1 MRAAADG
8 PPSRQ
13 EAPVR
18 VLVTGATGYIGG
30 RLVPALLARGHE
42 VRCLARTPAKLDARP
57 WRDDVEV
64 TEGDVFD
71 PPSLDRACVDV
82 DAVYYLVHSMDGQ
95 DGFAERDRRAAANV
109 RDAAA
114 RAGVQ
119 RLVYLGGLGSDDEE
133 LSDHLRS
140 RHEVGRVLADGP
152 VPVTELRAAII
163 IGSGSASFEMLR
175 HLVEVLPV
183 MTTPRWVDTRVQPIA
198 VRDVLTYL
206 VEVLEVPDT
215 AGQVLEIGGPDVMSY
230 RELMHAYAEVAG
242 LRRRVILPVPVL
254 TPRLSSLW
262 VGLVTP
268 LPSGLARPLVDSL
281 VNEVVV
287 RDDRIRDLIP
297 LETMPF
303 RDAVRL
309 ALQRIQDLGVATT
322 WASAGP
328 PTTSTAPDVATA
340 ARRAATRGVGTPSA
354 AAPVQDPGPEDPRPE
369 DPDWAGGTVF
379 SDERTVRSSASPEAL
394 FRTVCSLGG
403 DLGYRGY
410 GWLWWIRGLV
420 DKVVGGVGLRRGR
433 RHPFELAVGET
444 VDFWRLEPPPPP
456 RLLRLRAEMKLPGTA
471 WLEFRVEPDRQGSR
485 LEQRA
490 RFHPRGL
497 WGRVYWAAFVPFHA
511 LIFPRMARELTREA
525 EGQDELTAAPPPR

>member
-1 MRAAADG
+1 
-8 PPSRQ
+8 
-13 EAPVR
+13 VR

-30 RLVPALLARGHE
+30 RLVPELLARGHE

-57 WRDDVEV
+57 WRDEVEV
-64 TEGDVFD
+64 AEGDVFD
-71 PPSLDRACVDV
+71 PASLDRAAEGI
-82 DAVYYLVHSMDGQ
+82 DAVYYLVHSMDGEG
-95 DGFAERDRRAAANV
+95 DFSERDRTAAANV
-109 RDAAA
+109 RDAAT
-114 RAGVQ
+114 RAGAQ
-119 RLVYLGGLGSDDEE
+119 RLVYLGGLGSDDED
-133 LSDHLRS
+133 LSEHLRS
-140 RHEVGRVLADGP
+140 RHEVGRVLAEGS
-152 VPVTELRAAII
+152 VPLTELRAAII

-183 MTTPRWVDTRVQPIA
+183 MTTPRWVDTAVQPIA
-198 VRDVLTYL
+198 VRDVLAYL
-206 VEVLEVPDT
+206 VEVLEVPET

-287 RDDRIRDLIP
+287 RDDRIRELIP
-297 LETMPF
+297 RETMPF

-309 ALQRIQDLGVATT
+309 ALQRIQDLEVATT
-322 WASAGP
+322 WAGAGLP
-328 PTTSTAPDVATA
+328 APAG
-340 ARRAATRGVGTPSA
+340 RAAFA
-354 AAPVQDPGPEDPRPE
+354 AAEGTVSTGDGSEGVAAAQDVTAEGADDPGPEDPRPE

-379 SDERTVRSSASPEAL
+379 SDERTVRSAAPPEAL

-403 DLGYRGY
+403 DHGYRSY
-410 GWLWWIRGLV
+410 GWLWWLRGVV
-420 DKVVGGVGLRRGR
+420 DKLVGGAGLRRGR
-433 RHPFELAVGET
+433 RHPFELAVGEPL
-444 VDFWRLEPPPPP
+444 DFWRVEAYDPP

-471 WLEFRVEPDRQGSR
+471 WLEFRVASDGDGSR

-497 WGRVYWAAFVPFHA
+497 WGRVYWSVLVPFHK
-511 LIFPRMARELTREA
+511 LIFPRMARQLAREA
-525 EGQDELTAAPPPR
+525 EATVTAGGPPR